1 MTLNSD
7 VNFNWLLYF
16 FRKIC
21 LKEMFT
27 PKCKAL
33 KVVYDTSFTVAIKNT
48 AVYSKPVNIFATSHL
63 KIANKTSTLRVAQL
77 FISFTLEETKKI
89 HPAS

>member
-1 MTLNSD
+1 
-7 VNFNWLLYF
+7 
-16 FRKIC
+16 
-21 LKEMFT
+21 MFT

>member
-1 MTLNSD
+1 
-7 VNFNWLLYF
+7 
-16 FRKIC
+16 
-21 LKEMFT
+21 MFT

-63 KIANKTSTLRVAQL
+63 TIANKNIYLARGA
-77 FISFTLEETKKI
+77 II
-89 HPAS
+89 Y